1 MPIMSDH
8 YVRDKLGWIDDFR
21 ALPGECGQPLTQKIY
36 AYALMQQGVSLSQ
49 LKEMGFSSDVVLEI
63 FNMRMAEVFGENR

>member
-36 AYALMQQGVSLSQ
+36 AHALMQQGVSLSQ

-63 FNMRMAEVFGENR
+63 FNMRVAEVGGENR